1 MESNRPDTTAWE
13 RVRDRVNATAA
24 EYREHG
30 DTVLEVFADHSAVR
44 QPPDGPIT
52 FSYTVPDDTIA
63 ELQKHVRDSAP
74 LHTDIQYVDVEQTRM
89 YVLDVHD
96 ESAGVRVLIAGGVRH
111 ESIGEY
117 TDEDG
122 PARTVIRSATGM
134 DPVEF
139 QHDSVA
145 PFFVGFD

>member
-13 RVRDRVNATAA
+13 RVRDRVNAMAA

-44 QPPDGPIT
+44 QPSDEPIT

-63 ELQKHVRDSAP
+63 ELREHVGDSTP
-74 LHTDIQYVDVEQTRM
+74 LHTEIRYVDLEQTRM
-89 YVLDVHD
+89 YVLEVHD
-96 ESAGVRVLIAGGVRH
+96 ESAGLRVLIAGGVRH
-111 ESIGEY
+111 QSIREY

-139 QHDSVA
+139 HHDSVA
-145 PFFVGFD
+145 PFVTGFD